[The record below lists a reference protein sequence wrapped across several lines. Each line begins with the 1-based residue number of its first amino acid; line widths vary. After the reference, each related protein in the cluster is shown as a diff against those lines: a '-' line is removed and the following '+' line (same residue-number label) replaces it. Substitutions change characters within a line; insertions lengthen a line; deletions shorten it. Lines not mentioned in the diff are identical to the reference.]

1 MSLNKSCLES
11 LFLTLYQF
19 SAQSGDKDLFM
30 LGLLFI
36 LFVDK
41 YQDSYVFETINYP
54 RVFYSLK
61 VSYNLIFYQYTNF
74 QINRV
79 KFRFSLWT

>member
-19 SAQSGDKDLFM
+19 SAQSDDKDLFM

-41 YQDSYVFETINYP
+41 YQDSYIFETINYS
-54 RVFYSLK
+54 RVCYSLK
-61 VSYNLIFYQYTNF
+61 VAYILFSTGIPNF
-74 QINRV
+74 RSIG
-79 KFRFSLWT
+79 